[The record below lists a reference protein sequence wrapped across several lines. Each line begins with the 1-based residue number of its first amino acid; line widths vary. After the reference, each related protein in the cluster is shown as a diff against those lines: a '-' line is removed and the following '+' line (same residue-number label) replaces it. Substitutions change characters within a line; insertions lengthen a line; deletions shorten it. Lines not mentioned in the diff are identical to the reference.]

1 MARLLRK
8 LRRLFIQFS
17 VFFTVVILLWASAE
31 GVARQ
36 IVRSIKW
43 SADPYML
50 EYTDE
55 LIAKIYETDN
65 PGFYREV
72 LAEGWGGGMEID
84 YQPFVEYASRPR
96 AGKHFNI
103 REPGFRVPSGG
114 ATNLNGPNKRIFVFG
129 GSTVFGMGVSD
140 NETIPAYLQEA
151 FREAGRDDVDV
162 FNFSTVGYYST
173 QERILF
179 ERLINLGYVPDLT
192 VFVDG
197 LNDSISCDIPDTT
210 GVSRRLEKAM
220 TGGSGRTLAETY
232 ADRSNI
238 VKLIGYYTAGL
249 SVARDRPGATCTA
262 EPQQI
267 AAMVRRLDSNR
278 RMIRGIS
285 DALGIRALFV
295 QQPVTHYGFDDTLR
309 PLDPPDVT
317 VNKLSIRGFYN
328 TIVAAREEGRLLTED
343 VLWLE
348 MERIESNMYVDDVHY
363 TPMFNQHLARQIFA
377 HIADAI

>member
-17 VFFTVVILLWASAE
+17 VFFTVTILLWASAE

-84 YQPFVEYASRPR
+84 YQPFVEYVSRPR

-129 GSTVFGMGVSD
+129 GSIVFGMGVSD
-140 NETIPAYLQEA
+140 AETIPAYLQEA

-179 ERLINLGYVPDLT
+179 ERLINMGYVPDLT

-238 VKLIGYYTAGL
+238 VKLIGYYTVGL

-348 MERIESNMYVDDVHY
+348 MERLDSNMYVDDVHY